1 MKDYYSQPELAE
13 ILGKSRSSICRR
25 ARTEEWRFIRRN
37 VSGGESF
44 YYNVLDFPPDINEA
58 IKYHELAT
66 SPVLVPKQPVK
77 PGQVRPLPKP
87 EPDTDDPDQ
96 KRALARLEILKAFNS
111 FHKSSSLNTTEAEK
125 VFCELYVKQE
135 LNISSWVLDL
145 ENKLSVSKLRRLK
158 GQYKKQGRAGLA
170 TAYGKQR
177 RQSAV
182 KPEMQI
188 RIAGMLAERP
198 GMRPINIF
206 RTLVKTYPETCPNK
220 ATIYRY
226 VKSWRERHHE
236 LVSLQENPSRW
247 KNSYQAAHGDMAADV
262 PHFGHTWEMDSTPA
276 DVITSDGKRASIVGS
291 IDVYS
296 RRVVAVVSPTSRS
309 AAVAQCIR
317 KGLLAWG
324 IPARIRKDNGKDY
337 ASQHIESVTRSLEIE
352 TPKLPPY
359 HGEAKPFIERFFWTL
374 SRQLFEILP
383 GYCGH
388 SVAERQAIRDRKTW
402 GGKIME
408 KGGTV
413 SLPLTA
419 RELQEA
425 IDKWIGQVY
434 EAQEHKGIK
443 DTPLNRAKQSPVW
456 PTKIR
461 DERTLDILLAPV
473 AERIVQKKGIALD
486 GGWYIAD
493 ELIGHVRDKVVI
505 RRDEADA
512 GKVYVFLAK
521 SGEFL
526 CVASDEALSGERLSS
541 YLAARRRH
549 AKQLRAQVRAFETIS
564 QTLPDPYT
572 IQVETGEIVEPPAK
586 VARFQAEA
594 RTLGISEAK
603 KAFAEP
609 EPELG
614 LADELGA
621 GPIPVVDI
629 QEKRAEKEAREEAD
643 KWATYPDELLDS
655 PNLLY
660 DWFQDKERAVGL
672 SADEADHMEYLLR
685 EFPSIKNYLSARERM
700 KDEALRAR
708 SASEQHHSE
717 RSIVL

>member
-1 MKDYYSQPELAE
+1 MKEYYSQTELAE
-13 ILGKSRSSICRR
+13 ILGKSRSSVCRR
-25 ARTEEWRFIRRN
+25 ARMEAWRFLREN
-37 VSGGESF
+37 VNGGESY
-44 YYNVLDFPPDINEA
+44 YYNALDFSPDLTEA
-58 IKYHELAT
+58 IQYHELAT
-66 SPVLVPKQPVK
+66 SPVLVPKEPVK
-77 PGQVRPLPKP
+77 PDQVQPLPKP
-87 EPDTDDPDQ
+87 EPDADNPDQ
-96 KRALARLEILKAFNS
+96 KRALARLEILNS
-111 FHKSSSLNTTEAEK
+111 FHSFHQNSSLNTTQAEK
-125 VFCELYVKQE
+125 AFCQLYVKRQ
-135 LNISSWVLDL
+135 LNIHTWVY
-145 ENKLSVSKLRRLK
+145 ETEKKLSVSKLRRLK
-158 GQYKKQGRAGLA
+158 GQYKKQGQAGLA

-182 KPEMQI
+182 TPEMQI
-188 RIAGMLAERP
+188 RIAGMLGERP
-198 GMRPINIF
+198 GMRPINIY
-206 RTLVKTYPETCPNK
+206 RTLRMAYPDTCPNK

-226 VKSWRERHHE
+226 VNSWRERHHE
-236 LVSLQENPSRW
+236 LVALQENPSKW
-247 KNSYQAAHGDMAADV
+247 KNAYQAAHGDMAADV

-276 DVITSDGKRASIVGS
+276 DVITSDGKRASIVGA

-324 IPARIRKDNGKDY
+324 TPARIRKDNGKDY
-337 ASQHIESVTRSLEIE
+337 SSHHIEAVTRSLEIE

-359 HGEAKPFIERFFWTL
+359 KGEAKPFIERFFWTL

-402 GGKIME
+402 GGKIMQ

-413 SLPLTA
+413 NLPLTA

-425 IDKWIGQVY
+425 IDKWISQVY
-434 EAQEHKGIK
+434 EGQDHKGIK

-473 AERIVQKKGIALD
+473 AERVVQKKGIALD

-493 ELIGHVRDKVVI
+493 ELIGHIRDKVII
-505 RRDEADA
+505 RRDESDA
-512 GKVYVFLAK
+512 GKVYVFLART
-521 SGEFL
+521 GEFL
-526 CVASDEALSGERLSS
+526 CTASDEALTGERLSS

-549 AKQLRAQVRAFETIS
+549 AQQLRAQARAFETIS
-564 QTLPDPYT
+564 KSLPDPYT
-572 IQVETGEIVEPPAK
+572 IQVETGEIVEPPSK

-594 RTLGISEAK
+594 RTPGISEAK

-621 GPIPVVDI
+621 GPGPVVDI
-629 QEKRAEKEAREEAD
+629 QEKRAEMKARQESD
-643 KWATYPDELLDS
+643 KWGEPPAELFS
-655 PNLLY
+655 RPALLY
-660 DWFQDKERAVGL
+660 EWFEDKAEAVGL
-672 SADEADHMEYLLR
+672 SADEADHMEYLLK
-685 EFPSIKNYLSARERM
+685 EFPSIQAYLNDREKIRKGVLQARNTP
-700 KDEALRAR
+700 
-708 SASEQHHSE
+708 EQHLE